1 MARLVIELD
10 GFVKMLM
17 GTGEVA
23 ELKAGVAGNAMTDQG
38 LGAIRLGRGFAQEKL
53 RHLAHRC
60 GFAAVQV
67 PAPNTPIGGETLRRI
82 FHLARQFAGAREGRG
97 GSRRSEPLGP
107 VQRLPVAAL

>member
-67 PAPNTPIGGETLRRI
+67 L
-82 FHLARQFAGAREGRG
+82 GA
-97 GSRRSEPLGP
+97 
-107 VQRLPVAAL
+107 VAASLSANSIALPRWAAASL